1 MKARMN
7 AMQAGRMMSLLLL
20 VTSAACAQQR
30 PLTGQMM
37 GGDPSKHTQ
46 PAQPAPQA
54 SAAGPLRQVSD
65 HQPPVTPTVVGADDA
80 VATTGD
86 ETGLAE
92 QPASEIG
99 DVTRSLLQMQV
110 DTRRPGQS
118 LPMLGDEATL
128 AYRRYRRSFNHD
140 IPEFYEATIGKHGDE
155 GK

>member
-37 GGDPSKHTQ
+37 GGDPSTPVQ
-46 PAQPAPQA
+46 TAPQA

-65 HQPPVTPTVVGADDA
+65 HQPPVTPTVVGADDP

-86 ETGLAE
+86 ETGLAG
-92 QPASEIG
+92 QPANEIG

>member
-7 AMQAGRMMSLLLL
+7 AMQAGWMMSLLLL

-37 GGDPSKHTQ
+37 GGDPST
-46 PAQPAPQA
+46 PVQPAPQA

-65 HQPPVTPTVVGADDA
+65 HQPPVTPTVVGADDP

-86 ETGLAE
+86 ETGLAG
-92 QPASEIG
+92 QPANEIG

-110 DTRRPGQS
+110 DARRPGQS

>member
-1 MKARMN
+1 MSN
-7 AMQAGRMMSLLLL
+7 APNHHPPAASVDPGDATRLRLSGRW
-20 VTSAACAQQR
+20 T
-30 PLTGQMM
+30 
-37 GGDPSKHTQ
+37 
-46 PAQPAPQA
+46 
-54 SAAGPLRQVSD
+54 LRY
-65 HQPPVTPTVVGADDA
+65 AN
-80 VATTGD
+80 
-86 ETGLAE
+86 
-92 QPASEIG
+92 EIG